1 MTTNNTWNFSKE
13 KLIATGTFAQVMQS
27 TIADSGEVVAV
38 KKQKQNKKFKNREL
52 AIMKEMDHPN
62 VIKLLH
68 AFFTSGDR
76 PEDSIL
82 NIVMDFIPMTV
93 FRINFQFQKL
103 NQPVHPIL
111 LKLYSYQLLRG
122 LAYIHGEGVMHR
134 DIKP

>member
-1 MTTNNTWNFSKE
+1 MTNNNTWTFSKE

-68 AFFTSGDR
+68 SFFTSGDR

-93 FRINFQFQKL
+93 FRINFQF
-103 NQPVHPIL
+103 
-111 LKLYSYQLLRG
+111 
-122 LAYIHGEGVMHR
+122 
-134 DIKP
+134 